1 MPGETGGS
9 ALCLVKARASLFNCY
24 TEGYKGERILVPL
37 HHELNNDFVL
47 QSFPHG
53 SMGSI
58 PN

>member
-9 ALCLVKARASLFNCY
+9 ALCLVKARASLFTCY
-24 TEGYKGERILVPL
+24 TEGYKGERIRVAL
-37 HHELNNDFVL
+37 HLELNNDFIL
-47 QSFPHG
+47 QSFAHG

>member
-9 ALCLVKARASLFNCY
+9 ALCLVKARASLFTCY
-24 TEGYKGERILVPL
+24 TEGYKGERIRVPL
-37 HHELNNDFVL
+37 HLELNNDFIL
-47 QSFPHG
+47 QSFAHG